1 MLGVL
6 LIGQRGNS
14 RQSFAG
20 AVRTSVTQM
29 FTGYTGGAFVACV
42 LGADWLAVL
51 VVDFQDR
58 RGRQPGASAQ
68 LASTD
73 AALGAKRLV

>member
-1 MLGVL
+1 ML
-6 LIGQRGNS
+6 
-14 RQSFAG
+14 
-20 AVRTSVTQM
+20 
-29 FTGYTGGAFVACV
+29 TGYTGGAFVACV

-51 VVDFQDR
+51 VMDFQDR
-58 RGRQPGASAQ
+58 RGHQPGASAQ